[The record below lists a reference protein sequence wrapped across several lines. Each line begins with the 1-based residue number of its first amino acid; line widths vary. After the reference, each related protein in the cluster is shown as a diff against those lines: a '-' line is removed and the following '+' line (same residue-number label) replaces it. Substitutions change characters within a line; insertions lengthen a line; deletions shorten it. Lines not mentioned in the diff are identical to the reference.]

1 MKGIL
6 NICLILAMMGLA
18 ACQRQTGLEKMAM
31 QRLPVALEK
40 AVREQ
45 LPYTDVRVER
55 PFTLYDCDSL
65 CIIQC
70 EGVAKDAQ
78 GETVQF
84 PVRYAFLLDVVMSAA
99 ERHRIYC
106 ETVMGSPIMDEE
118 EIRKTREVL
127 AEKGNETYRYY
138 LAASTNIEDSLP

>member
-18 ACQRQTGLEKMAM
+18 ACQRSAGLEEMAL
-31 QRLPVALEK
+31 QRLPVGLEK

-45 LPYTDVRVER
+45 
-55 PFTLYDCDSL
+55 LYDCDSL

-70 EGVAKDAQ
+70 MGVAKDAQ

-99 ERHRIYC
+99 EGHRVYC
-106 ETVMGSPIMDEE
+106 ESVMGGPVLDEE
-118 EIRKTREVL
+118 GIRKIREVL
-127 AEKGNETYRYY
+127 AEKGTETYRYY

>member
-18 ACQRQTGLEKMAM
+18 ACHRETGLEKMAM
-31 QRLPVALEK
+31 RRLPVGLEK
-40 AVREQ
+40 AVRERWS
-45 LPYTDVRVER
+45 YTDVRVER
-55 PFTLYDCDSL
+55 PLALYDCDSL

-70 EGVAKDAQ
+70 MGVAKDAQ

-99 ERHRIYC
+99 EGHRVYC
-106 ETVMGSPIMDEE
+106 ESVMGGPVLDEE

-127 AEKGNETYRYY
+127 AEKGTETYRYY

>member
-6 NICLILAMMGLA
+6 SICLILAMMGLA
-18 ACQRQTGLEKMAM
+18 ACHRETGLEKMAL
-31 QRLPVALEK
+31 QRLPVGLEK
-40 AVREQ
+40 AVRQQ

-55 PFTLYDCDSL
+55 PLTLYDCDSL
-65 CIIQC
+65 CVIQC
-70 EGVAKDAQ
+70 EAVAKDAQ
-78 GETVQF
+78 GETVRF

-99 ERHRIYC
+99 EGHRVYC
-106 ETVMGSPIMDEE
+106 ESVMGGPVLDEE

-127 AEKGNETYRYY
+127 AEKGTETYRYY